1 MGVQG
6 CRDPWSDAPSVLS
19 DFGREFNPTLAACL
33 LTLVETLHSSS
44 DEKAKCFLLFFSQPA
59 LPSCPVLLLR
69 ETTTRRA
76 TPDSSPATTTSTR
89 QSPGRPSGPEPPS
102 WATRFSTRAAAGETG
117 TRETRATQ
125 TTGFWATTGQR
136 TGCLESS
143 AVSSPGRLQPMYRAI
158 LVADLAASLSSSFS
172 IISLNIYFLI

>member
-33 LTLVETLHSSS
+33 LTLVETLNSSS
-44 DEKAKCFLLFFSQPA
+44 DQKAKCFHLFFSQQA

-76 TPDSSPATTTSTR
+76 TPDSSLATTTLTR

-102 WATRFSTRAAAGETG
+102 WATIFSTRAAAAGETG

-136 TGCLESS
+136 TGCSESS
-143 AVSSPGRLQPMYRAI
+143 AVSSPGRLQTMSREI
-158 LVADLAASLSSSFS
+158 LVADLATSLSSSFS
-172 IISLNIYFLI
+172 IIS